1 MLNLS
6 LNEPKLIAKYRGKNK
21 DCKNCK
27 DCKNKS
33 KDKLTKILT
42 EPEPK
47 II

>member
-6 LNEPKLIAKYRGKNK
+6 LNEPKVIAKNRGIK
-21 DCKNCK
+21 DY
-27 DCKNKS
+27 KNKS
-33 KDKLTKILT
+33 KDKLTKILI